1 MAIVD
6 TQQPKKDFFISRN
19 GADAAWAEW
28 IAWQLEKKGYT
39 TILQD
44 WDFRPGSNFV
54 LDMQRAAS
62 EAVKTIAVLSPSY
75 LAAKFTQPEWAAAF
89 AQDPTGEK
97 GLLIPVRVEKCD
109 VKGLLPQ
116 IVYIDLVGLD
126 EAAARE
132 RLLQGVKGDRAK
144 PKKSPVFPAAGKTT
158 EKKAPRFPGGLP
170 EICNMPHPR
179 NPNFTGRVELLRD
192 LREALDGKKSA
203 ALTQA
208 IHGLGGVGK
217 TQLAIEYAYRYA
229 NHYSLIWWVRSETP
243 ESLNADWE
251 ALARRMNLVSQEDR
265 LEQSQVIEIVRGAL
279 EQRTG
284 WLLLFDNAPDPNAIE
299 SYIPRSPGHVLVTSR
314 YSAWGRLAR
323 PLPVR
328 VWEPRESVEFLLK
341 RTGHE
346 DEAAA
351 GQLAEELGY
360 LPLALEQAAAY
371 VEHAG
376 RSLAGY
382 LGLFRERK
390 LALFQNETS
399 GSDEKATVATTWDI
413 SFEQARKDSSAAADL
428 LRLYAFLGPDN
439 IPMEVI
445 VQGSE
450 HIPQPLSAALR
461 DPVELDKAIIALRNY
476 SLVEVDEPEPDERR
490 LSIHRLV
497 QAVTFDR
504 LSKEERKAWAEAAVG
519 VVNKAFPVEAGD
531 VRSWPLC
538 ARLGPHAVQAVKH
551 AQKLQVGMESTARLL
566 NQLGMY
572 SQGRAELDQAKDYF
586 ERALAIDEKV
596 YGPEHPN
603 VAIHAN
609 NIGAILQA
617 QGDLEGAFEWAQR
630 ALAFDEK
637 VYGPEHPNVAIV
649 ANNIGQI
656 LQAQGDLEG
665 ALEWTKRALAIGEQA
680 YGPEHPDVAIRA
692 NNIGT
697 ILKDQGDLEGALE
710 WTERALAIG
719 EQVYGPEHPTVAIY
733 ANTIGTILQ
742 AQGDLEGALGW
753 TKRALAIDEKVYGP
767 EHPDV
772 AIRANNIGTILKA
785 QGDLEGALEWTKR
798 ALAIDE
804 KVYGPE
810 HPDVAIRANNIGTIL
825 KDQGDLEGALEWTKR
840 ALSILEATYGKDN
853 PSTRT
858 VAGNLE
864 AIKEAMK

>member
-1 MAIVD
+1 MAE
-6 TQQPKKDFFISRN
+6 TQQPKKGFFISRN

-28 IAWQLEKKGYT
+28 IAWQLEKEGYT

-44 WDFRPGSNFV
+44 WDFQSGQSFITKMEDALSGSE
-54 LDMQRAAS
+54 R
-62 EAVKTIAVLSPSY
+62 TIAVLSPQYFKGKYSH
-75 LAAKFTQPEWAAAF
+75 AEWTAVF
-89 AQDPTGEK
+89 RDDPTGED
-97 GLLIPVRVEKCD
+97 GLLIPVRVETCELPR
-109 VKGLLPQ
+109 LLGP
-116 IVYIDLVGLD
+116 IIYIDFVGID
-126 EAAARE
+126 ENEARN
-132 RLLQGVKGDRAK
+132 RLLAAVKRGRKK
-144 PKKSPVFPAAGKTT
+144 PDQ
-158 EKKAPRFPGGLP
+158 APRFPGGGTAMAKPAPRFPGVFP
-170 EICNMPHPR
+170 ESNIPHQR

-192 LREALDGKKSA
+192 LREALDGEKSA

-279 EQRTG
+279 AQRTE
-284 WLLLFDNAPDPNAIE
+284 WLLVFDNAPNPNAIE
-299 SYIPRSPGHVLVTSR
+299 SYMPHGSAGHVVVTSR

-328 VWEPRESVEFLLK
+328 VWEPRESVDFLLK
-341 RTGHE
+341 RTGQE
-346 DEAAA
+346 DDAAA
-351 GQLAEELGY
+351 AQLAEELGY

-376 RSLAGY
+376 RALAGY

-413 SFEQARKDSSAAADL
+413 SFEQARKDSSAAVDL
-428 LRLYAFLGPDN
+428 LRLCAFLGPDD
-439 IPMEVI
+439 IPMGVI
-445 VQGSE
+445 VEGSE
-450 HIPQPLSAALR
+450 HIPQPLSAALQ
-461 DPVELDKAIIALRNY
+461 DPLELDKAFMALRNY

-504 LSKEERKAWAEAAVG
+504 LSEEERKAWAEAAVG
-519 VVNKAFPVEAGD
+519 VVNKAFPAEAGD

-538 ARLGPHAVQAVKH
+538 ARLGRHAAQAVKH
-551 AQKLQVGMESTARLL
+551 AEKLQVGMENTARLL
-566 NQLGMY
+566 NQLGTY

-586 ERALAIDEKV
+586 ERALAIFEKV
-596 YGPEHPN
+596 HGPEHAT
-603 VAIHAN
+603 VAT
-609 NIGAILQA
+609 L
-617 QGDLEGAFEWAQR
+617 
-630 ALAFDEK
+630 
-637 VYGPEHPNVAIV
+637 

-656 LQAQGDLEG
+656 LQAQGDLAG
-665 ALEWTKRALAIGEQA
+665 ALK
-680 YGPEHPDVAIRA
+680 
-692 NNIGT
+692 
-697 ILKDQGDLEGALE
+697 
-710 WTERALAIG
+710 
-719 EQVYGPEHPTVAIY
+719 
-733 ANTIGTILQ
+733 
-742 AQGDLEGALGW
+742 W

-772 AIRANNIGTILKA
+772 ATDANNIGQILQAQGDLAGALEWAKRALAIGEKVYGPEHPTVAIRANNIGQILKDQEELEGALEWTKRALAIDEKVYGPEHPQVAIYANNIGTILQAQGDLEGALEWAKRALAIGEKVYGPEHPKVAIDANNIGQILQA

-810 HPDVAIRANNIGTIL
+810 HPDVARDANNIDQIL
-825 KDQGDLEGALEWTKR
+825 KAQGDLEGALEWAKR
-840 ALSILEATYGKDN
+840 ALRIVETAYGKDN
-853 PSTRT
+853 PSTR
-858 VAGNLE
+858 AAARNLE

>member
-1 MAIVD
+1 MAE

-28 IAWQLEKKGYT
+28 IAWHLEKEGYT

-44 WDFRPGSNFV
+44 WDFQPGSNFV

-62 EAVKTIAVLSPSY
+62 EAVRTIAVLSPDY

-109 VKGLLPQ
+109 AKGLLPQ
-116 IVYIDLVGLD
+116 IVYIELVGLD

-132 RLLQGVKGDRAK
+132 RLLQGAKGGRAK
-144 PKKSPVFPAAGKTT
+144 PKKSPVFPVAGKAT
-158 EKKAPRFPGGLP
+158 EKKAPRFPGALP
-170 EICNMPHPR
+170 EICTIPHQR

-192 LREALDGKKSA
+192 LREALDGEKSA

-243 ESLNADWE
+243 EALNADWE

-265 LEQSQVIEIVRGAL
+265 LEQGQVIEIVRGTL
-279 EQRTG
+279 EARTG
-284 WLLLFDNAPDPNAIE
+284 WLLVFDNAPNPKAIE
-299 SYIPRSPGHVLVTSR
+299 SYMPHGSAGHVVVTSR
-314 YSAWGRLAR
+314 YAAWGRLAR

-328 VWEPRESVEFLLK
+328 VWQPRESVEFLLK

-390 LALFQNETS
+390 LALFQHGSS
-399 GSDEKATVATTWDI
+399 GSDETVTVATTWDM
-413 SFEQARKDSSAAADL
+413 SFEQARKDSSAAVDL
-428 LRLYAFLGPDN
+428 LRLCAFLGPDD

-445 VQGSE
+445 VQGIE
-450 HIPQPLSAALR
+450 HIPQPLSDALQ
-461 DPVELDKAIIALRNY
+461 DPLELDKAIIALRNY

-497 QAVTFDR
+497 QAVTSDR
-504 LSKEERKAWAEAAVG
+504 LSEEERKAWAEAAVG
-519 VVNKAFPVEAGD
+519 VVNKAFPNDADD
-531 VRSWPLC
+531 VRSWPVC
-538 ARLGPHAVQAVKH
+538 ARLGTHAVQAVKH
-551 AQKLQVGMESTARLL
+551 AEKLQVGMENTARLL
-566 NQLGMY
+566 NELGRHSY
-572 SQGRAELDQAKDYF
+572 GRAELDQAKDYY

-596 YGPEHPN
+596 YGPEHST
-603 VAIHAN
+603 VAT
-609 NIGAILQA
+609 L
-617 QGDLEGAFEWAQR
+617 
-630 ALAFDEK
+630 
-637 VYGPEHPNVAIV
+637 
-649 ANNIGQI
+649 
-656 LQAQGDLEG
+656 
-665 ALEWTKRALAIGEQA
+665 T
-680 YGPEHPDVAIRA
+680 

-697 ILKDQGDLEGALE
+697 ILKDQGDLAWALE
-710 WTERALAIG
+710 WA
-719 EQVYGPEHPTVAIY
+719 
-733 ANTIGTILQ
+733 
-742 AQGDLEGALGW
+742 
-753 TKRALAIDEKVYGP
+753 KRALAIDEKVYGP

-772 AIRANNIGTILKA
+772 ARDANNIGTILKA
-785 QGDLEGALEWTKR
+785 QGDLNGALKWTKRALTIDEKAYGPEHPTVAIYASNIGTILQDQGDLAGALEWTKR

-810 HPDVAIRANNIGTIL
+810 HPTVAIRANNIGTIL
-825 KDQGDLEGALEWTKR
+825 KAQGDLAAALEWTKRALAIDEKVYGPEHPKVAIRANNIGQILQDQRDLEGALEWAKRALAINEKVYGLEHPSVARDANNIGQILKAQGDLEGALEWTKR
-840 ALSILEATYGKDN
+840 ALAIFEKAYGKDN

>member
-1 MAIVD
+1 M
-6 TQQPKKDFFISRN
+6 
-19 GADAAWAEW
+19 
-28 IAWQLEKKGYT
+28 
-39 TILQD
+39 
-44 WDFRPGSNFV
+44 
-54 LDMQRAAS
+54 
-62 EAVKTIAVLSPSY
+62 
-75 LAAKFTQPEWAAAF
+75 
-89 AQDPTGEK
+89 
-97 GLLIPVRVEKCD
+97 
-109 VKGLLPQ
+109 
-116 IVYIDLVGLD
+116 
-126 EAAARE
+126 
-132 RLLQGVKGDRAK
+132 
-144 PKKSPVFPAAGKTT
+144 
-158 EKKAPRFPGGLP
+158 
-170 EICNMPHPR
+170 
-179 NPNFTGRVELLRD
+179 
-192 LREALDGKKSA
+192 
-203 ALTQA
+203 TQA

-217 TQLAIEYAYRYA
+217 TQLAIEYAYRNA

-265 LEQSQVIEIVRGAL
+265 LEQNQVVEIVRSAL
-279 EQRTG
+279 EQRTE
-284 WLLLFDNAPDPNAIE
+284 WLLVFDNAPNPDAIE
-299 SYIPRSPGHVLVTSR
+299 PYIPHGSAGHVVVTSR
-314 YSAWGRLAR
+314 YAAWGRLAR

-328 VWEPRESVEFLLK
+328 VWGPRESVEFLLK
-341 RTGHE
+341 RTEQE

-351 GQLAEELGY
+351 RQLAEELGY

-371 VEHAG
+371 IEHAG
-376 RSLAGY
+376 RALAGY

-390 LALFQNETS
+390 LALFNHGTS

-413 SFEQARKDSSAAADL
+413 SFQQAGKDSSAAVDL
-428 LRLYAFLGPDN
+428 LRLCAFLGPDD

-450 HIPQPLSAALR
+450 HIPQPLSTALQ
-461 DPVELDKAIIALRNY
+461 DPLELDKAIIALRDY
-476 SLVEVDEPEPDERR
+476 SLVEVDEPEPDDRR
-490 LSIHRLV
+490 VSIHRLV

-504 LSKEERKAWAEAAVG
+504 LSEEERKAWAEAAVG
-519 VVNKAFPVEAGD
+519 VVNKAFPVEASD

-538 ARLGPHAVQAVKH
+538 ARLGAHAVQAVNH
-551 AQKLQVGMESTARLL
+551 AEKLQVGMESTDRLL

-572 SQGRAELDQAKDYF
+572 SQGRAQLDQAKDYF

-596 YGPEHPN
+596 YGPEHPT

-630 ALAFDEK
+630 ALAVDEK
-637 VYGPEHPNVAIV
+637 VYGPEHPNVAIH

-665 ALEWTKRALAIGEQA
+665 ALEWTKRALAIGEQV

-697 ILKDQGDLEGALE
+697 ILKD
-710 WTERALAIG
+710 
-719 EQVYGPEHPTVAIY
+719 
-733 ANTIGTILQ
+733 
-742 AQGDLEGALGW
+742 
-753 TKRALAIDEKVYGP
+753 
-767 EHPDV
+767 
-772 AIRANNIGTILKA
+772 

-825 KDQGDLEGALEWTKR
+825 KDQGDLEGALGWTKR
-840 ALSILEATYGKDN
+840 ALSILEATYGNDN
-853 PSTRT
+853 PSTRA
-858 VAGNLE
+858 VARNLE